1 MLLRGADMLYAR
13 PATDSIPNGR
23 ESELAPAL
31 SDADRSRDTHAMV
44 GRSPARITEDPGT
57 PPPSAHLDAIDR
69 RFRFGSVEEIFAAV
83 ENKGTDWVSDT
94 LKNLRHML

>member
-1 MLLRGADMLYAR
+1 
-13 PATDSIPNGR
+13 
-23 ESELAPAL
+23 
-31 SDADRSRDTHAMV
+31 MV
-44 GRSPARITEDPGT
+44 GRPPARITEDPGP

-94 LKNLRHML
+94 LKNLRHMLPTYLKMNLRHMRPGPSCRSIMP